1 MAGASSF
8 LQSRQPEQVFTIG
21 GDCSVDLAP
30 MSYLRWRYP
39 KLLVAYIDAH
49 ADLNAEW
56 ESPSGHF
63 HGMSLRALLGTAP
76 EDLQPRVPLEAARLA
91 LLGAREL
98 DSSEQVFVE
107 KNEVRNGKTES

>member
-1 MAGASSF
+1 M
-8 LQSRQPEQVFTIG
+8 
-21 GDCSVDLAP
+21 DLAP

-63 HGMSLRALLGTAP
+63 HGLLA
-76 EDLQPRVPLEAARLA
+76 
-91 LLGAREL
+91 
-98 DSSEQVFVE
+98 
-107 KNEVRNGKTES
+107 KTERGGEAW